1 MELPVADDAA
11 MVQSERLCARIR
23 VEIELAGGQISF
35 ARFMELALY
44 EPGLGYY
51 VAGAR
56 KFGEQG
62 DFVTAPELGDLFARC
77 LARQCEQV
85 LQECGGDILEFGAG
99 SGILAANLLRA
110 LKIANSLPERYLIL
124 EISPDLQ
131 ARQRATLQANVPDLI
146 PRVTWSQTL
155 PDRFCGVMLANEV
168 LDAMPVQ
175 RFRVKPEGPVE
186 LAVAAGAQ
194 GFYETERNAEHAD
207 GLRVAEFGLPD
218 DYVCELHNHA
228 QAWLRSV
235 LERLERGVLLL
246 LDYGFPAHEYYHPQ
260 RALGTL
266 MCHYRHRAHHDPYIN
281 VGLQDITV
289 HIDFSALANIARD
302 LGVKV
307 MGYTQLAPF
316 LMSLGLLEFAQ
327 SGVET
332 TTRKQMEIAQ
342 QVKKLTLSSEMGEL
356 FKVLALA
363 RDMRQPLIGFSMQDH
378 RNRL

>member
-1 MELPVADDAA
+1 M
-11 MVQSERLCARIR
+11 
-23 VEIELAGGQISF
+23 
-35 ARFMELALY
+35 
-44 EPGLGYY
+44 
-51 VAGAR
+51 
-56 KFGEQG
+56 
-62 DFVTAPELGDLFARC
+62 
-77 LARQCEQV
+77 
-85 LQECGGDILEFGAG
+85 
-99 SGILAANLLRA
+99 
-110 LKIANSLPERYLIL
+110 
-124 EISPDLQ
+124 
-131 ARQRATLQANVPDLI
+131 
-146 PRVTWSQTL
+146 
-155 PDRFCGVMLANEV
+155 
-168 LDAMPVQ
+168 
-175 RFRVKPEGPVE
+175 KPEGPVE

-246 LDYGFPAHEYYHPQ
+246 IDYGFPAHEYYHPQ